1 MTGFFNPAKTPDN
14 VTRQSDLR
22 IIFSRAIQSLEKD
35 LNLAESK
42 RERAKDKLKKADR
55 MSVAPRAHFR
65 LREAYNVACQEYDA
79 MERRVDLAKRMRGDK
94 V

>member
-22 IIFSRAIQSLEKD
+22 IIYSRAIQSLEKD
-35 LNLAESK
+35 LNLAK
-42 RERAKDKLKKADR
+42 KQRKLACAKLKK
-55 MSVAPRAHFR
+55 VEHTTITPRAHFR

-94 V
+94 